1 MACCI
6 DIEAALLPLTQS
18 SPPSCNSDK
27 GNENKKLFI
36 ASTKQSSKTVFILS
50 KCVSSFHTRKLP
62 IWVFSNPRSEG
73 EIYMTQVCLAVFI
86 EVPDQDILNMFG
98 WRKNDFINK
107 THLILSRS
115 TQSSYFVAAVLFAAS
130 PEKM

>member
-1 MACCI
+1 
-6 DIEAALLPLTQS
+6 
-18 SPPSCNSDK
+18 
-27 GNENKKLFI
+27 
-36 ASTKQSSKTVFILS
+36 
-50 KCVSSFHTRKLP
+50 
-62 IWVFSNPRSEG
+62 
-73 EIYMTQVCLAVFI
+73 MTQVCLAVFI

-130 PEKM
+130 PEKYSDIILLRNIRTIFSWEIFGQWQMDIAF